1 MSGNRKSSLNWIPR
15 WINGRIVYLIIVRL
29 LLLRPNRKS
38 SAEPIFQCGGTQ
50 QTLMRPSFPS
60 QLLSI
65 LLFIIS
71 RYRYT
76 DHSLWSGRRCHVH
89 RLQCAPVPLDQ
100 LLTYSK
106 LPCRGEWR
114 CSPLAMWVVHPDN
127 EYYNWWSRQM
137 AAFAA
142 ALVLLLAHWVHQ
154 QSDSTFDSKV
164 TMDLVRKLFLSL
176 RDGERKCHM
185 AGRFV

>member
-1 MSGNRKSSLNWIPR
+1 
-15 WINGRIVYLIIVRL
+15 
-29 LLLRPNRKS
+29 
-38 SAEPIFQCGGTQ
+38 
-50 QTLMRPSFPS
+50 
-60 QLLSI
+60 
-65 LLFIIS
+65 
-71 RYRYT
+71 
-76 DHSLWSGRRCHVH
+76 
-89 RLQCAPVPLDQ
+89 
-100 LLTYSK
+100 
-106 LPCRGEWR
+106 
-114 CSPLAMWVVHPDN
+114 
-127 EYYNWWSRQM
+127 M